1 MTFVT
6 VHNAIRNRF
15 SANVV
20 ASSSAIGTD
29 DVVYDNIGFEA
40 HDAGDSALWVRF
52 QILTGESEVRELGSS
67 VARTT
72 GIALASVFSLAGRGD
87 NLSLGLVDEI
97 VSAFKSTTHTYGGA
111 TIVFRTPS
119 VQHIGRDGS
128 WWQTNV
134 SIPFYTDDA

>member
-15 SANVV
+15 NTSVV

-40 HDAGDSALWVRF
+40 HDSGDSALWVRF
-52 QILTGESEVRELGSS
+52 QILTGESEVRELGST

-72 GIALASVFSLAGRGD
+72 GIALASVFSILGRGD

-97 VSAFKSTTHTYGGA
+97 VSAFKATTHTYGGA